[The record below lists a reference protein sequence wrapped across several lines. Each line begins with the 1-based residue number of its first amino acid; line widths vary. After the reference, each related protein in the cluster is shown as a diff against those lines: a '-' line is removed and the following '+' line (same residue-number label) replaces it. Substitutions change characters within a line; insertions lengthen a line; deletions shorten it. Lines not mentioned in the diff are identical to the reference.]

1 MLVGLFNLM
10 FYYNA
15 LLESEG
21 GLNFEVDLFAIDRTD
36 GLSYS
41 PSPKLTDLPLA
52 L

>member
-1 MLVGLFNLM
+1 VLVGLFSLI

-15 LLESEG
+15 LLELEG
-21 GLNFEVDLFAIDRTD
+21 GLNYEVDLFAIDLTD

-41 PSPKLTDLPLA
+41 PSPKLTDLPFA